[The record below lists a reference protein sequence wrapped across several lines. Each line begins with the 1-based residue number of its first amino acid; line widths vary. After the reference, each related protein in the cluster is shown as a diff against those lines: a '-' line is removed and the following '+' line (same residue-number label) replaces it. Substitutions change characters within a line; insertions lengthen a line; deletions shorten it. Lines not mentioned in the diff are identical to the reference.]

1 MLCPLLIRLSNQLM
15 RGRHPTAAV
24 LRVCAHICGIEQMLQ
39 KQPNLF
45 IAPMCWRF
53 YHCLIYSRC

>member
-1 MLCPLLIRLSNQLM
+1 MLYPLLIRLSNQLM
-15 RGRHPTAAV
+15 LGRFPTAAV
-24 LRVCAHICGIEQMLQ
+24 LRVCARICGTEQMLQ

-53 YHCLIYSRC
+53 YHCL